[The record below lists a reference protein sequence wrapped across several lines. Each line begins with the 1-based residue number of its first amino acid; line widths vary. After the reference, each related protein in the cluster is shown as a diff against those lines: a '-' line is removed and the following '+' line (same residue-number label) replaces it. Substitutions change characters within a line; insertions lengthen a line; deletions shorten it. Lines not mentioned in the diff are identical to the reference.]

1 MSRRKNLKACRRVVI
16 KIGTSTLTYSNGQLN
31 LQRIERL
38 VREMADL
45 HNRGLEVLLV
55 SSGAIGVGA
64 IRMGYKK
71 IPRTMPEKQ
80 ALAAIGQGAL
90 VQLYEKLFSEYNKTV
105 AQVLLTRG
113 DLDERLRYLNATNAL
128 LAILDLGVIPII
140 NENDTVVVEEIKFGD
155 NDTLS
160 ALVASIV
167 DADLLII
174 LSDVD
179 GLYDSDPRV
188 NRDACLQTEVDEIT
202 PVMEENSIN
211 RGSSFSSGGMLTKLK
226 AARICMA
233 AGIPMVIANSNSE
246 NAIRQIMDGKEIGT
260 LFIPREEK
268 MQARKKWIAF
278 GTLPQGQVL
287 VDAGAEVALIKKGKS
302 LLPSGVIA
310 AEGDFDRGT
319 VVAVV
324 TVDDKREIARGMVNY
339 NSDEIRLIASKKSSE
354 IEKILQGKDYDEVIH
369 RNNLWVEHQ

>member
-38 VREMADL
+38 VRELADL
-45 HNRGLEVLLV
+45 HNRGMEVLLV

-64 IRMGYKK
+64 TRMGYKK

-128 LAILDLGVIPII
+128 LAILELGVIPII

-188 NRDACLQTEVDEIT
+188 NKEARLQNEVDEIT
-202 PVMEENSIN
+202 PMMEENSKN
-211 RGSSFSSGGMLTKLK
+211 RGSSFASGGMLTKLN

-233 AGIPMVIANSNSE
+233 AGIPMIIANGDSDNI
-246 NAIRQIMDGKEIGT
+246 IRRVMDGKEIGT

-287 VDAGAEVALIKKGKS
+287 VDAGAEVALLQKGKS

-310 AEGDFDRGT
+310 VEGDFDRGT
-319 VVAVV
+319 VVAVAN
-324 TVDDKREIARGMVNY
+324 VDDKREIARGMVNY
-339 NSDEIRLIASKKSSE
+339 SSDEIRLIAGKKSSE

-369 RNNLWVEHQ
+369 RNNLWVEY

>member
-38 VREMADL
+38 VRELADL
-45 HNRGLEVLLV
+45 HNRGMEVLLV

-64 IRMGYKK
+64 TRMGYKK

-188 NRDACLQTEVDEIT
+188 NKDARLQAEVDEIT
-202 PVMEENSIN
+202 PMMEENSKN

-233 AGIPMVIANSNSE
+233 AGMPMVIANGDNE
-246 NAIRQIMDGKEIGT
+246 NVIRQIMDGKEIGT

-268 MQARKKWIAF
+268 LQARKKWIAF

-287 VDAGAEVALIKKGKS
+287 VDAGAEVALLQRGKS

-310 AEGDFDRGT
+310 VEGDFDRGT
-319 VVAVV
+319 VVAVAN
-324 TVDDKREIARGMVNY
+324 VDDKREIARGMVNY
-339 NSDEIRLIASKKSSE
+339 SSDEIRQIAGKKSSE

-369 RNNLWVEHQ
+369 RNNLWVEH

>member
-1 MSRRKNLKACRRVVI
+1 MNRRKNLKACRRVVI

-38 VREMADL
+38 VRELADL
-45 HNRGLEVLLV
+45 HNRGMEVLLV

-64 IRMGYKK
+64 TRMGYKK

-188 NRDACLQTEVDEIT
+188 NRDARLQAEVDEIT
-202 PVMEENSIN
+202 SMMEENSKN
-211 RGSSFSSGGMLTKLK
+211 RGSSFASGGMLTKLK

-233 AGIPMVIANSNSE
+233 AGIPMIIANGDGDNI
-246 NAIRQIMDGKEIGT
+246 IRRVMDEEIGT

-287 VDAGAEVALIKKGKS
+287 VDAGAEVALLKKGKS

-310 AEGDFDRGT
+310 VEGDFDRGT
-319 VVAVV
+319 VVAVAN
-324 TVDDKREIARGMVNY
+324 VDDKREIARGMVNY
-339 NSDEIRLIASKKSSE
+339 SSDEIRLIAGKKSSE
-354 IEKILQGKDYDEVIH
+354 IERILQGKDYDEVIH